1 MKKVFIDAGAYNGD
15 TLREFFGW
23 RQLLGDP
30 NEFEIYAFEPNPNM
44 QKALEDIASQHK
56 NIEYIPK
63 AVWVA
68 DEPIQFAV
76 DTTETP
82 LGSTVMPGKTNIWDN
97 FGHVEVQ
104 GFDFSEWLKQFI
116 DDEVI
121 IKMDIEGAEFPVL
134 EKMIIDKTI
143 FIPKKLMVE
152 FHPNKV
158 REYTTEYCNDFI
170 KQIKDMGVGLEVW
183 H

>member
-1 MKKVFIDAGAYNGD
+1 MRKVFIDAGAYNGD
-15 TLREFFGW
+15 TVKQFFNWG
-23 RQLLGDP
+23 LINGNP
-30 NEFEIYAFEPNPNM
+30 HEYKVYAFEPNPNM
-44 QKALEDIASQHK
+44 KKQMEDVASQYE
-56 NIEYIPK
+56 NVEYIPK

-76 DTTETP
+76 DTTPTP
-82 LGSTVMPGKTNIWDN
+82 LGSTVMSGKTNIWDN
-97 FGHVEVQ
+97 FGHVKVEAV
-104 GFDFSEWLKQFI
+104 DFSEWLKQFI
-116 DDEVI
+116 NDEVI

-134 EKMIIDKTI
+134 EKMIMDKTI

-158 REYTTEYCNDFI
+158 KEYTTTYCNQFI
-170 KQIKDMGVGLEVW
+170 QEIKDMGVPLEVW